1 MHSKKAI
8 HLLYDSLYHF
18 RHSCQANKEYYF
30 GLKAA
35 FLPSGRNSYLRTK
48 LGFDMTSKMHETI
61 MHKMHINLIGL
72 IYTIAKYM
80 LFLLTNSNL

>member
-1 MHSKKAI
+1 MLRKKESSAFPKAEI
-8 HLLYDSLYHF
+8 SHCLNGVIYKRLLNTSV
-18 RHSCQANKEYYF
+18 
-30 GLKAA
+30 
-35 FLPSGRNSYLRTK
+35 LRQIFCCITEVFVFY
-48 LGFDMTSKMHETI
+48 GEMHETI

>member
-1 MHSKKAI
+1 
-8 HLLYDSLYHF
+8 
-18 RHSCQANKEYYF
+18 
-30 GLKAA
+30 
-35 FLPSGRNSYLRTK
+35 
-48 LGFDMTSKMHETI
+48 MTSKMHETI